1 MNLWLAAAWYAAR
14 CGRGN
19 GSWKGGLG
27 RRHPLAPAART
38 AWPPAPLDPSARESA
53 RVTSVSSILAITFSR
68 PPQRRQVSMSIANS
82 ARVRRRRSP
91 PRTCDA
97 ARVRRSRSGARGRRR
112 LVRVAASA
120 GRSHEVER
128 RPPRTRV
135 ISAPTSAAHT
145 VRCMRGRGE
154 HIE

>member
-53 RVTSVSSILAITFSR
+53 RS
-68 PPQRRQVSMSIANS
+68 PQSPRYS
-82 ARVRRRRSP
+82 RSP
-91 PRTCDA
+91 
-97 ARVRRSRSGARGRRR
+97 
-112 LVRVAASA
+112 
-120 GRSHEVER
+120 
-128 RPPRTRV
+128 
-135 ISAPTSAAHT
+135 SAAHRSADRSRCRSRT
-145 VRCMRGRGE
+145 VLACGVVVALLARATQREVVALGVALVAAAALYGLPQVAAAATKWSDGRRGLGYSPRRPARHTPCGACA
-154 HIE
+154 